1 MAETKWEILEIGEGT
16 TINENGGKLNINMVA
31 PIWEHVYLKSNQF
44 PCEARKVYKIKID
57 ADKGKS
63 DFRTLIQFYGES
75 GRSMD
80 KYRLYLETEDTFT
93 VPADINRFDITAV
106 ICTRENAEVTLGE
119 ISYEYV
125 EDYKPQNVRLCSI
138 SDAMISW
145 TAKRETQHDL
155 MMEYVKLIDKVVE
168 KEHPDLIV
176 LTEHFHNMCDPAL
189 KLNEKFVGYDN
200 EVVTL
205 IAEKAKEHGVY
216 ISGSFHILENGCRY
230 NRAILF
236 DRKGEIIAEY
246 DKTHLTIMEYEMGVV
261 PGDKIVTVDTEIGR
275 LGFVICWDI
284 WFPGLLELY
293 YKAGVD
299 ILINPT
305 RGDGRPQANAASY
318 TSGCYVVSS
327 AYQEMNRIQDK
338 RGKSIDECGRKG
350 YAVATVDI
358 KEPAWVPHLSVGG
371 YCGEGR
377 NIYRKERRPDLY
389 GPLSEVE

>member
-1 MAETKWEILEIGEGT
+1 MAETTWEILEIGDGT
-16 TINENGGKLNINMVA
+16 TVSENGGKTNIDMVA
-31 PIWEHVYLKSNQF
+31 PIWEHVYLKSNRF
-44 PCEARKVYKIKID
+44 PCEEKKVYKIKID

-63 DFRTLIQFYGES
+63 DCRTLIQMYGES

-80 KYRLYLETEDTFT
+80 KYRLYIETEDTFT
-93 VPADINRFDITAV
+93 VPEDITSFDITAV
-106 ICTRENAEVTLGE
+106 ITTREDTKVSLGE
-119 ISYEYV
+119 ISYEYL
-125 EDYKPQNVRLCSI
+125 EEYKPHNVRLCSI

-145 TAKRETQHDL
+145 TAKKETQHDI

-176 LTEHFHNMCDPAL
+176 LTEHFHNMCEPPLAL
-189 KLNEKFVGYDN
+189 KDKFVDYDN

-205 IAEKAKEHGVY
+205 IADKAKQHGIY

-230 NRAILF
+230 NRALLF

-261 PGDKIVTVDTEIGR
+261 PGDKIVTVDTDIGR

-284 WFPGLLELY
+284 WFPGLLDLY

-327 AYQEMNRIQDK
+327 AYQEMNRIQNK
-338 RGKSIDECGRKG
+338 LGKSIDECGRKG

-358 KEPAWVPHLSVGG
+358 KEPAWVPHLSVGS

-377 NIYRKERRPDLY
+377 NIFRKERRPEMY
-389 GPLSEVE
+389 GPLSEVD